1 MWTIPYGCLEWSTTF
16 CDSHRLFLNYGSIY
30 LIHGKLS
37 PLNVFKNCEAE
48 VENQLSKMIKKLSDL
63 IMAVNT
69 IVEMTNAMNN
79 IVDNW
84 LNS

>member
-1 MWTIPYGCLEWSTTF
+1 MVAWNGQQHFMIVIDYFSI
-16 CDSHRLFLNYGSIY
+16 YGSIY
-30 LIHGKLS
+30 LIRGKLL
-37 PLNVFKNCEAE
+37 PLNVFKNYEVE

-69 IVEMTNAMNN
+69 IVEMMNAMNN